1 MDEVVTLVLFVSYFM
16 SLPYSICVGKACVP
30 LEYIIHMLWRMAIDG
45 AGNFSHSFY
54 GLKVLLSCTWSVTL
68 SLSGNICIGSVYRRF
83 WETRGWT
90 KRTCAIP
97 FIRSVFSSLRLSF
110 FWPLSGMKVKG
121 KLQVCVI
128 YGCVL
133 KAYREAEYIPT
144 LSNLDGRWK
153 RELNALAL

>member
-1 MDEVVTLVLFVSYFM
+1 
-16 SLPYSICVGKACVP
+16 
-30 LEYIIHMLWRMAIDG
+30 
-45 AGNFSHSFY
+45 
-54 GLKVLLSCTWSVTL
+54 
-68 SLSGNICIGSVYRRF
+68 
-83 WETRGWT
+83 
-90 KRTCAIP
+90 
-97 FIRSVFSSLRLSF
+97 
-110 FWPLSGMKVKG
+110 MKVKG